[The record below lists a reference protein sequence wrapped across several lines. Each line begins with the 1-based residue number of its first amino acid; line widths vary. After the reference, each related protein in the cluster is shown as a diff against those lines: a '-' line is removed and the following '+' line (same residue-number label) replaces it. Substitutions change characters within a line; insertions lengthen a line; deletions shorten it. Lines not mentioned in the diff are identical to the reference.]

1 MAETDTKTDILD
13 SQDAAIIAAIV
24 VVDGLHDVPTAD
36 AAPNT
41 YMRDVI
47 GNKIDAAVTVTTTS
61 KSIMAYI
68 KGALNLLN
76 LIQPDS
82 SDNLSTAMTE
92 LEAILDLAAIGTS
105 GSLIMDGSVQTIC
118 NVSDTTAFEF
128 LGGSINW
135 TGLNFGAGEDTTI
148 KGYWKNIS
156 GGSLVQFYEETFLA
170 AGLPSPLGVPFPRDT
185 DTQCTP
191 SRLANIHGVKFTAQ
205 QAAAGGGY
213 NTLVVE
219 IFDAKAGG

>member
-24 VVDGLHDVPTAD
+24 VIDGLHDVPTAD
-36 AAPNT
+36 AASNT

-47 GNKIDAAVTVTTTS
+47 GNKIDAAVTVTTTI

-92 LEAILDLAAIGTS
+92 LEAILDTARSGDSGTTVT
-105 GSLIMDGSVQTIC
+105 DGNEQTIYELIDGTAALY
-118 NVSDTTAFEF
+118 NVGYVDLSLLEGGDTLLISVYAKIKSGGAYVRFSDDTAYTF
-128 LGGSINW
+128 
-135 TGLNFGAGEDTTI
+135 AGVQDPPLI
-148 KGYWKNIS
+148 VIS
-156 GGSLVQFYEETFLA
+156 GEHATIYGFKITMELTVGSNRSIDHEFFDSKQ
-170 AGLPSPLGVPFPRDT
+170 
-185 DTQCTP
+185 
-191 SRLANIHGVKFTAQ
+191 
-205 QAAAGGGY
+205 GG
-213 NTLVVE
+213 
-219 IFDAKAGG
+219 